1 MNKHGF
7 PRGNQ
12 AEDCQKLQAW
22 WTEEMQKAGLSGTI
36 TVEPVRLDAQQ
47 TPLPGLGK
55 QLFESLVLQRQ
66 AATSTYAYHAAI
78 PGAPWPL
85 QTLVMTTESGMITS
99 VIYRAVLKA
108 PIIGDVSF
116 KKSIGLLS
124 DKLEVEG
131 PAAEQFRSR
140 KALLKRVKD
149 GLNRRYD
156 PPAWGFVAS
165 KKYFELAEASV
176 TLRQAEQNEAII
188 VSTVRSES
196 AFVGHNYSLGLDKA
210 LDILKAIENG
220 G

>member
-12 AEDCQKLQAW
+12 AEYCRKLQAG
-22 WTEEMQKAGLSGTI
+22 WTEEMQKAGLSGTV
-36 TVEPVRLDAQQ
+36 TVEPVRLESQQ
-47 TPLPGLGK
+47 TPPPGFGK

-66 AATSTYAYHAAI
+66 AATNTYAYHAII

-131 PAAEQFRSR
+131 HAAEQFRNR
-140 KALLKRVKD
+140 KTLLKKIKD

-156 PPAWGFVAS
+156 PPAWAS
-165 KKYFELAEASV
+165 LLPKS
-176 TLRQAEQNEAII
+176 
-188 VSTVRSES
+188 
-196 AFVGHNYSLGLDKA
+196 
-210 LDILKAIENG
+210 ILN
-220 G
+220 